1 MAPSFDCLS
10 SLLCFED
17 NSIFDENDYVDSVET
32 LEDDTMWYPSY
43 RRNLNETQH
52 FGADPNEFFLLPLQS
67 DECLNLMVEKEC
79 HHLPREDYL
88 NRVKN
93 GKLDFGDRK
102 EAIDWIQKAGLH
114 FGFGPLCEYLS
125 INYLDRFLSAYELPK
140 DRAWTMQL
148 LAVTCL
154 SLAAKFDETKVPT
167 PLDLQVGESE
177 FVFEA
182 KIIQRMELMVL
193 NTLKWRM
200 QSITPFSFIDYFL
213 CKVNDDQSQIRSSI
227 LRSIQLILSTIRGI
241 DFLEFKPSEIAAAV
255 ALYVVGETKTVH
267 TEKAISVLIPLVEKE
282 RVLKC
287 VKMLQE
293 LSSNNV
299 YAEHT
304 SGGSVPVPVPVPCVP
319 QSPIGVLDAICF
331 SYKSDDT
338 NKSDDSKGGSC
349 ASSPHDSPSAKRR
362 KLK

>member
-17 NSIFDENDYVDSVET
+17 NSIFDENDYVGSVEV
-32 LEDDTMWYPSY
+32 LEEDMWYPSY
-43 RRNLNETQH
+43 GRNLNQTQH
-52 FGADPNEFFLLPLQS
+52 FGADPIEFLLLPLQS

-88 NRVKN
+88 NRLSN
-93 GKLDFGDRK
+93 GDLDLEDRK
-102 EAIDWIQKAGLH
+102 EAIHWIQKAGSH

-140 DRAWTMQL
+140 DRVWTMQL

-154 SLAAKFDETKVPT
+154 SLAAKIDETKVPI

-177 FVFEA
+177 FVFES

-241 DFLEFKPSEIAAAV
+241 DFLKFKPSEIAAAV
-255 ALYVVGETKTVH
+255 AIYVVGETKTVH
-267 TEKAISVLIPLVEKE
+267 TDKAISVLIPLVEKE
-282 RVLKC
+282 SVLKC

-299 YAEHT
+299 YADHT
-304 SGGSVPVPVPVPCVP
+304 SGTSVSVPCLP
-319 QSPIGVLDAICF
+319 QSPIGVLDAKCF
-331 SYKSDDT
+331 SYKSNDT
-338 NKSDDSKGGSC
+338 NKSVDSKGGSC

>member
-17 NSIFDENDYVDSVET
+17 NSIFDENDYVGSVET
-32 LEDDTMWYPSY
+32 LEEDTMWYPSY
-43 RRNLNETQH
+43 RRNLNQTEH
-52 FGADPNEFFLLPLQS
+52 FAVEPNEFLLLPLQS
-67 DECLNLMVEKEC
+67 DESLNLMVEKEC
-79 HHLPREDYL
+79 YHLPREDYL

-93 GKLDFGDRK
+93 GDLDFGDRK
-102 EAIDWIQKAGLH
+102 EAIDWIQK
-114 FGFGPLCEYLS
+114 
-125 INYLDRFLSAYELPK
+125 K

-148 LAVTCL
+148 LAVACL
-154 SLAAKFDETKVPT
+154 SLAAKIDETKVPM
-167 PLDLQVGESE
+167 PLDLQVGESD

-213 CKVNDDQSQIRSSI
+213 SKVNDDQSQIRSSI

-255 ALYVVGETKTVH
+255 AISVVGETKTVH

-299 YAEHT
+299 YADHT
-304 SGGSVPVPVPVPCVP
+304 SGSSVPVPVPVHVPCLP